1 MRYMNPQKRE
11 KRYISDEMKNKKIVI
26 VGCSIIFL
34 CLAFVLFLGF
44 SSDIFGAVKRAN
56 MVKQLKSMESIEY
69 VLINDNRSENYF
81 GGEYIETDREKCLEL
96 KSLLL
101 GELVNASCGGTRENF
116 LGGFCLIVR
125 ISDGEDELKLWFYD
139 DKIEIENGIDV
150 VICKTEDS
158 SAYLKLLSLTEK

>member
-69 VLINDNRSENYF
+69 VLINDNRSEN
-81 GGEYIETDREKCLEL
+81 
-96 KSLLL
+96 
-101 GELVNASCGGTRENF
+101 
-116 LGGFCLIVR
+116 
-125 ISDGEDELKLWFYD
+125 
-139 DKIEIENGIDV
+139 
-150 VICKTEDS
+150 
-158 SAYLKLLSLTEK
+158 